1 MFSFMVFAYCRS
13 SFPDR
18 ANDEPKSMY
27 SPSFVPEMQDKLAQ
41 LADLAVQE
49 QIEGDHSNRI
59 DTQLPT
65 SDAA

>member
-1 MFSFMVFAYCRS
+1 
-13 SFPDR
+13 
-18 ANDEPKSMY
+18 MY
-27 SPSFVPEMQDKLAQ
+27 SHSLVSEMQDKLAQ

-49 QIEGDHSNRI
+49 EIERDHSYRN